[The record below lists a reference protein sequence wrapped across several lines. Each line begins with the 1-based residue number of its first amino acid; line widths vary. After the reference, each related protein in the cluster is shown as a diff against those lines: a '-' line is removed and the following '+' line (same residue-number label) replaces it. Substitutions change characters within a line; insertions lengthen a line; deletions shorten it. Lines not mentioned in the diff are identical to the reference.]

1 MTFDVPPRV
10 TSNLKANCP
19 SHARTDVSVR
29 HHFVVIDEPAHRGGT
44 DANAAPL
51 ELLLSSHLGCTNVVL
66 NMLAEEKG
74 VQIDGLS
81 MTLAAD
87 LDTNG
92 LSTRTPTQLPF
103 RTGVEGERGQ
113 RRVRRTNR
121 RPQIRTRP
129 PLPGLGRPARRGH
142 TDRRNLGHTPALGR
156 PL

>member
-92 LSTRTPTQLPF
+92 LSTRTP
-103 RTGVEGERGQ
+103 
-113 RRVRRTNR
+113 RRNYRSPPALKVKGASDASAE
-121 RPQIRTRP
+121 QIAD
-129 PLPGLGRPARRGH
+129 LKSELARRCPVSVVLRAAG
-142 TDRRNLGHTPALGR
+142 TRIAETWDIR